1 MNKFFNKIWYSKI
14 NFFSLI
20 LFPLTIFY
28 YLITIIRKAFY
39 KIGLF
44 KTNYFNT
51 PIVVIGNLT
60 VGGTGKTPL
69 CIWLCKY
76 LQNSGIKVGIV
87 SGGYKASSK
96 KPMIVNSESDSFI
109 IGDEACL
116 IYNETNANVV
126 SGGNRVSATE
136 LLEKKF
142 KNDIIIHDDG
152 LQHLALDRFLEIL
165 LVDNN
170 KMFGNGLLLPA
181 GPLRESKSKINN
193 VDILVINNS
202 ENENVPS
209 INSSNNSV
217 INSVTSK
224 EMNFKS
230 FKDKTIHLVTGI
242 SSINAIIKNLKE
254 NNILFNVHD
263 YPDHHRFTGKEL
275 SFNDNKP
282 IFITS
287 KDYVKLKKLRN
298 KNIWIINH
306 KIYPNDK
313 FKSELNNKLK
323 EIDIR

>member
-1 MNKFFNKIWYSKI
+1 MNKFFNKIWYSKL
-14 NFFSLI
+14 NLFSLA
-20 LFPLTIFY
+20 LLPLTIFY
-28 YLITIIRKAFY
+28 YLITIVRKIFY
-39 KIGLF
+39 KIGVF

-51 PIVVIGNLT
+51 PIIVIGNLT

-96 KPMIVNSESDSFI
+96 EPMIVNSKSNSSVV
-109 IGDEACL
+109 GDEACL
-116 IYNETNANVV
+116 IYNETGANVV
-126 SGGNRVSATE
+126 SGYNRVKATE
-136 LLEKKF
+136 LLEKTF

-152 LQHLALDRFLEIL
+152 LQHLALNRFLEIL

-170 KMFGNGLLLPA
+170 KMFGNGLLLPS

-202 ENENVPS
+202 ENENAPA
-209 INSSNNSV
+209 IKSSNDSV
-217 INSVTSK
+217 INSITS
-224 EMNFKS
+224 EEITFKS
-230 FKDKTIHLVTGI
+230 FKDKTIHLVSGI
-242 SSINAIIKNLKE
+242 ASVNRIIKNLKE
-254 NNILFNVHD
+254 NNILFNIHD
-263 YPDHHRFTGKEL
+263 YPDHYRFTGNEF

-298 KNIWIINH
+298 KNLWIINH
-306 KIYPNDK
+306 KVYPNDK
-313 FKSELNNKLK
+313 FKSKLNNKLK
-323 EIDIR
+323 EINII

>member
-14 NFFSLI
+14 NLFSLI
-20 LFPLTIFY
+20 LLPLAVFY
-28 YLITIIRKAFY
+28 YLITIIRKVFY
-39 KIGLF
+39 KIGVF

-51 PIVVIGNLT
+51 PIIIIGNLT

-96 KPMIVNSESDSFI
+96 KPMIVNSESDSFV

-165 LVDNN
+165 LVDNK
-170 KMFGNGLLLPA
+170 KMFGNGLLLPS

-209 INSSNNSV
+209 IKSSNNSV
-217 INSVTSK
+217 INSVTSE
-224 EMNFKS
+224 EMTFKS
-230 FKDKTIHLVTGI
+230 FKNKTIHLVTGI

-275 SFNDNKP
+275 NFNDNEP

-287 KDYVKLKKLRN
+287 KDYVKLKKLSN
-298 KNIWIINH
+298 KNVWIINH

-323 EIDIR
+323 GIDIR

>member
-1 MNKFFNKIWYSKI
+1 MNKFFNKVWYSKI
-14 NFFSLI
+14 NLFSLI
-20 LFPLTIFY
+20 LLPLTFFY
-28 YLITIIRKAFY
+28 YLITIIRKVFY
-39 KIGLF
+39 KIGVF

-51 PIVVIGNLT
+51 PIIIIGNLT

-170 KMFGNGLLLPA
+170 KMFGNGLLLPS

-224 EMNFKS
+224 EMDFKS